1 MEKLISA
8 KQAISKLKDSNSIMV
23 GGFGLVG
30 CPLTLVRAL
39 ASSSLQNLTI
49 ISNNLGEPGKG
60 LGMLVR
66 NKQVTKAI
74 GSFFTSNPDVV
85 KAYQSKELEI
95 ELLPQGTLSEAIRAG
110 GAGLGGFYTPTG
122 VGTLIGEGKE
132 TKIIRD
138 KTYLFQPSI
147 RADVALIK
155 AHKADK
161 LGNLVY
167 RKSARNFNPNMATAA
182 NLVLVEVEEIVEVG
196 VLSPE
201 EIVTPHLFVDYITL
215 TGDTTDGG

>member
-1 MEKLISA
+1 MDKCILAHE
-8 KQAISKLKDSNSIMV
+8 AISKLSSGITIMV

-30 CPLTLVRAL
+30 CPLTLVRSL
-39 ASSSLQNLTI
+39 SNSSLNQLTI

-66 NKQVTKAI
+66 SKQVAKGI

-85 KAYQSKELEI
+85 KAYQAKELEI

-122 VGTLIGEGKE
+122 VGTFGQGKE
-132 TKIIRD
+132 TKVIRG

-155 AHKADK
+155 AYKADK
-161 LGNLVY
+161 LGNLIY

-182 NLVLVEVEEIVEVG
+182 DLVIAEVEEIVEVG
-196 VLSPE
+196 SLSPE
-201 EIVTPHLFVDYITL
+201 EIITPHLFVDYISL
-215 TGDTTDGG
+215 TGDAADGG